1 MTHTPHPN
9 GRDRFPA
16 WLSRRDLLR
25 RGALA
30 GASILGGPVL
40 SACQGDDG
48 NHHPTPS
55 ASPNATRAPLTFPDT
70 FRWGAATSAY
80 QVEGATAEDG
90 RGPSIW
96 DTFSHLP
103 GRTRGGDTGDVA
115 ADHYHRYADDVD
127 LMKSLGLQSYRFSI
141 AWPRVIPTGRGA
153 VNPKGIDFYRRLVDA
168 LLAKGIAPMA
178 TLFHWDL
185 PQPLQDKGGW
195 ENRDCA
201 KWFADYATVV
211 YRALGDVVPTF
222 LTINEP
228 KTIALYAY
236 GDAPIHAPGV
246 RGAGKSAVV
255 AHHLLLAHGLGVQ
268 AYRANGAR
276 GRIGVALS
284 LAPVYPADPAAESAV
299 AWQDG
304 LENRLYLDPILRGR
318 YPQDMLSWLPPGR
331 EVVRADDLTVIG
343 SPIDILAVQYYN
355 AVYVNASGGLVTKRP
370 TSVAPWQQIYP
381 EGFYEILVRLK
392 NEYAAS
398 VPITITENGIPTRDV
413 MGADGKVDDPQRI
426 TFLADH
432 LHALQRAIENG
443 VRVESYHVWSL
454 LDNFEW
460 AEGYTQRWGIVYI
473 DYATKQRVPK
483 ASARWYRD
491 VIMRN
496 RLQP

>member
-1 MTHTPHPN
+1 MTRTPHPN
-9 GRDRFPA
+9 GPDRFPA

-30 GASILGGPVL
+30 GGAILGGPLL
-40 SACQGDDG
+40 SGCQGDDG

-55 ASPNATRAPLTFPDT
+55 TSPTATRAPRTSPTVTRAPLTFPDT

-80 QVEGATAEDG
+80 QIEGATGEDG

-185 PQPLQDKGGW
+185 PQALQDKGGW

-228 KTIALYAY
+228 KTIALYGY
-236 GDAPIHAPGV
+236 GAAIQAPGV

-268 AYRANGAR
+268 AYRASGAR
-276 GRIGVALS
+276 GRIGIALS
-284 LAPVYPADPAAESAV
+284 LPPVYPADPAAESAV

-304 LENRLYLDPILRGR
+304 LENRLYLDPSCAAATRRTCSAGCRRGAT
-318 YPQDMLSWLPPGR
+318 SS
-331 EVVRADDLTVIG
+331 E
-343 SPIDILAVQYYN
+343 
-355 AVYVNASGGLVTKRP
+355 P
-370 TSVAPWQQIYP
+370 TTCPS
-381 EGFYEILVRLK
+381 
-392 NEYAAS
+392 
-398 VPITITENGIPTRDV
+398 
-413 MGADGKVDDPQRI
+413 
-426 TFLADH
+426 
-432 LHALQRAIENG
+432 
-443 VRVESYHVWSL
+443 
-454 LDNFEW
+454 
-460 AEGYTQRWGIVYI
+460 
-473 DYATKQRVPK
+473 
-483 ASARWYRD
+483 SARRPISWPYSITTRSTSMRKAAWLRSAPPRRHVGSRSIPRASTTFWYDSR
-491 VIMRN
+491 MST
-496 RLQP
+496 P